1 MDTPSLHHINGHT
14 VILHPTPRKTVY
26 IECSVNAGFM
36 QETKETS
43 GLNHLLEHLLTEAW
57 AKCGKSCSEYWNL
70 KGVPMNASTDMT
82 LMTYHV
88 SGLTTYVKEMIAYIG
103 GITDKP
109 VFKLASLAKEKEAV
123 IDELLAL
130 DNDPSSKLLD
140 TLNRHFYKGGIQY
153 SENYKL
159 QIANLSHF
167 TISDIKAAYN
177 AEFNTRNMLFIVSGT
192 FHPREV
198 LTAFAEVLRKPVGG
212 SVVPPSCFTNT
223 REIIFVPRH
232 DSSSTE
238 IKIAFPSSI
247 MATDHD
253 YIFLSPL
260 TNLLNDVLF
269 DVLRTQH
276 ALVYGINLE
285 CETTTCGTSAVFT
298 LTVRNV
304 NVVKCLTVFYETLKK
319 FFSHAFPP
327 QRINAVKN
335 VELAHYYKEHPYAH
349 YYTLQYMNQLT
360 TAEPVI
366 VTRKQRIHRI
376 TQMTAGDLKR
386 VLRRTIDFSK
396 MLLVYQGTT
405 EFRLSSIFKT

>member
-1 MDTPSLHHINGHT
+1 
-14 VILHPTPRKTVY
+14 
-26 IECSVNAGFM
+26 
-36 QETKETS
+36 
-43 GLNHLLEHLLTEAW
+43 
-57 AKCGKSCSEYWNL
+57 
-70 KGVPMNASTDMT
+70 
-82 LMTYHV
+82 
-88 SGLTTYVKEMIAYIG
+88 
-103 GITDKP
+103 
-109 VFKLASLAKEKEAV
+109 LAKEKEAV

-140 TLNRHFYKGGIQY
+140 TLHQHFYKGGIQY
-153 SENYKL
+153 AENYKL

-198 LTAFAEVLRKPVGG
+198 LASFSAVLHKPVGG
-212 SVVPPSCFTNT
+212 SVVPPSCFTNK
-223 REIIFVPRH
+223 RDIVFVPRR

-247 MATDHD
+247 MVTDPD
-253 YIFLSPL
+253 YLFLSPL
-260 TNLLNDVLF
+260 TNILNDVLF

-276 ALVYGINLE
+276 ALVYGVNLD
-285 CETTTCGTSAVFT
+285 CNTTTCGTSAIFT

-304 NVVKCLTVFYETLKK
+304 NVVKCLTMFHATLIK

-327 QRINAVKN
+327 QRITAVKN
-335 VELAHYYKEHPYAH
+335 VELAYYYKQHPYAH
-349 YYTLQYMNQLT
+349 YYTLQYMNQLS

-376 TQMTAGDLKR
+376 MRMTPDDLKR
-386 VLRRTIDFSK
+386 VLRHTIDFSK

>member
-14 VILHPTPRKTVY
+14 VILHPTPSKTVF

-57 AKCGKSCSEYWNL
+57 TKCGKSCSEYWNL
-70 KGVPMNASTDMT
+70 KGVPMNASTEMT
-82 LMTYHV
+82 LMTYYV

-103 GITDKP
+103 TITDKP

-140 TLNRHFYKGGIQY
+140 TLYQNFYKGGIQY

-198 LTAFAEVLRKPVGG
+198 LAAFAAVLRKPVGG
-212 SVVPPSCFTNT
+212 SVVPPSCFTNK
-223 REIIFVPRH
+223 RDIIFVPRR

-238 IKIAFPSSI
+238 ISIAFPSPI
-247 MATDHD
+247 MVTDPD
-253 YIFLSPL
+253 YLLLSPL
-260 TNLLNDVLF
+260 TSILNDLLF

-276 ALVYGINLE
+276 ALVYGIKLE
-285 CETTTCGTSAVFT
+285 CETTTCGTSAIFN
-298 LTVRNV
+298 LTVRNA
-304 NVVKCLTVFYETLKK
+304 NVVKCLAMFYSTLKN
-319 FFSHAFPP
+319 FLSHAFPP
-327 QRINAVKN
+327 QRITAAKN
-335 VELAHYYKEHPYAH
+335 VELTRYYKEHPYAH
-349 YYTLQYMNQLT
+349 YYTLQYINQLSA
-360 TAEPVI
+360 AEPVI

-376 TQMTAGDLKR
+376 MHMSADDLKR
-386 VLRRTIDFSK
+386 TLQHLVDFSK

>member
-14 VILHPTPRKTVY
+14 VILHPTPSKTVF

-57 AKCGKSCSEYWNL
+57 PKCGKSCSEYWNL

-88 SGLTTYVKEMIAYIG
+88 SGLTTYVKEMVAYIG
-103 GITDKP
+103 SITDKP

-123 IDELLAL
+123 IDELLEL

-140 TLNRHFYKGGIQY
+140 TLNQHFYKGGIQY
-153 SENYKL
+153 AENYKL

-167 TISDIKAAYN
+167 SIKDIKAAYN

-198 LTAFAEVLRKPVGG
+198 LAAFAAVLRKPVGG
-212 SVVPPSCFTNT
+212 SVVPPSCFTNK
-223 REIIFVPRH
+223 RAIIYLPRR
-232 DSSSTE
+232 DASSTE
-238 IKIAFPSSI
+238 LKIAFPSSV
-247 MATDHD
+247 MAGDHD
-253 YIFLSPL
+253 HLFLSPL
-260 TNLLNDVLF
+260 KTILNDVLF
-269 DVLRTQH
+269 DVLRTRH
-276 ALVYGINLE
+276 ALVYGIDLE

-298 LTVRNV
+298 LTVRNE
-304 NVVKCLTVFYETLKK
+304 NVVKCLSVFRATLRH
-319 FFSHAFPP
+319 FFAHAFPP
-327 QRINAVKN
+327 QRVAAVKN
-335 VELAHYYKEHPYAH
+335 VELTHYYKEHPYAH
-349 YYTLQYMNQLT
+349 YYTLQYINQLS

-376 TQMTAGDLKR
+376 MKMTADDLKR
-386 VLRRTIDFSK
+386 TLHHVIDFSK

-405 EFRLSSIFKT
+405 EFELSSIFKN